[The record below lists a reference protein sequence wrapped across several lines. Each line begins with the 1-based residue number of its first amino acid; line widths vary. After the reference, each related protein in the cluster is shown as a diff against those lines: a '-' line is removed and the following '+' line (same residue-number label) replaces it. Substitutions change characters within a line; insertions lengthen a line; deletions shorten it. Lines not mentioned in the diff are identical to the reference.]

1 MSYLKIYYDKECT
14 QLCSSYDL
22 TPIIRF
28 GTDEIRNIDYWKLN
42 SNEIVTENELISYG
56 EYILKIVENYKKVEP
71 EFKLEVFMLSYKPE
85 NFNSIIYISLMYNKD
100 YNSLYNFVSNYNKIL
115 CNQFLVEEYIP
126 FKSYLMN
133 IEMNLYQH
141 LNNPSYCYTNTNT
154 NIDIDNKNGVRNYVS
169 EQLLIDIKSF
179 GYFNLK
185 YGDSGYTGRWEK
197 ERRGEKQEEK
207 RAEN

>member
-14 QLCSSYDL
+14 KLCSSYDL
-22 TPIIRF
+22 IPIMKF
-28 GTDEIRNIDYWKLN
+28 GTNEIRNKDYWKLD
-42 SNEIVTENELISYG
+42 SNEVITESELINYG
-56 EYILKIVENYKKVEP
+56 EYILGIVDNYKKVEP

-85 NFNSIIYISLMYNKD
+85 NFNSIIYITLMFNKD

-115 CNQFLVEEYIP
+115 CNQFLVEEYIS

-133 IEMNLYQH
+133 IEINLYQH
-141 LNNPSYCYTNTNT
+141 LNNPFYYYNE
-154 NIDIDNKNGVRNYVS
+154 NGASNYIS
-169 EQLLIDIKSF
+169 EQLLTDIKSF

-197 ERRGEKQEEK
+197 EEI
-207 RAEN
+207 